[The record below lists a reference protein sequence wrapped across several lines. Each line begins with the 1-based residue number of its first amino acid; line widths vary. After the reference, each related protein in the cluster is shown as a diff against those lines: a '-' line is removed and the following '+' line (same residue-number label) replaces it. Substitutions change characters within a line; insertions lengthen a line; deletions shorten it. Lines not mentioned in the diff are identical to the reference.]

1 MIKHFSSIAFLI
13 LITLLITDCARKG
26 RPEGGPKDETAP
38 ILVSARPP
46 HLTTNFNEKEIRIY
60 FDEYIKL
67 KDLYNQL
74 IVSPPLK
81 FQPIIKPIGTP
92 SKYISI
98 KILDTLKENTTY
110 TFNFGQSI
118 IDNTEGNILRNF
130 KYVFSTGNVIDSLKV
145 SGRVKDA
152 FQKDPGKN
160 ISVMLYEINKEFTDS
175 IIYNEKPY
183 YLGNTLDTAVWEIT
197 NIKAGYYLLI
207 GLKDVAKNYK
217 FDPKV
222 DKIAF
227 VNDKIFVPSDSTY
240 VLNLFKEELPFKLVR
255 PSELKKGQIQLGFEG
270 KPDSL
275 KIVALDE
282 PEKFKYYSVLEKNKD
297 TLNYWFRENSKDS
310 LQLAVLNRD
319 YRDTVVIKLR
329 NKEIDSL
336 ELKSSITS
344 TLHLRDKFKLTS
356 NIPIQSID
364 TSKVSLTTS
373 DSIAVAHTFTLMKD
387 KTGLELD
394 FSKEFS
400 KRYALQL
407 LPEAIVDFYGNVN
420 DTLKYQMII
429 KKPADYGNLFLTLQN
444 IKRYPVIVQ
453 LITEKGILVEEIY
466 AENEREYTFLNLVP
480 AKYLIRII
488 FDDNKNKKWDTGN
501 FLSKTQPEEV
511 EYIETVLDIRANW
524 EMTESFI
531 LK

>member
-1 MIKHFSSIAFLI
+1 MFKHFSSIIILL

-26 RPEGGPKDETAP
+26 RPEGGPKDEASP
-38 ILVSARPP
+38 IMVSAKPP
-46 HLTTNFNEKEIRIY
+46 HLTTNFDEKEIRIY

-81 FQPIIKPIGTP
+81 FQPIIKPLGTP

-110 TFNFGQSI
+110 TFNFGQSV
-118 IDNTEGNILRNF
+118 IDNTEGNILRSF
-130 KYVFSTGNVIDSLKV
+130 KYVFSTGDVIDSLKI
-145 SGRVKDA
+145 SGSVKDA
-152 FQKDPGKN
+152 FQKEPGKN
-160 ISVMLYEINKEFTDS
+160 ISVMLYEINKEYTDS

-197 NIKAGYYLLI
+197 NIKAGHYLLI

-222 DKIAF
+222 DKIGF
-227 VNDKIFVPSDSTY
+227 IDDKIFVPNDSTHI
-240 VLNLFKEELPFKLVR
+240 LNLFKEELPFKLVR
-255 PSELKKGQIQLGFEG
+255 PSEIKKGHIQLGFEG

-275 KIVALDE
+275 KIIALDE
-282 PEKFKYYSVLEKNKD
+282 SENFKYYSILEKDKD
-297 TLNYWFRENSKDS
+297 TLNYWFKENSKDS
-310 LQLAVLNRD
+310 LQLVVLNRD
-319 YRDTVVIKLR
+319 YKDTVVVKLR

-336 ELKSSITS
+336 ELKSSTRSI
-344 TLHLRDKFKLTS
+344 LHLRDKFMITS

-373 DSIAVAHTFTLMKD
+373 DSISVAHTFTLMKD
-387 KTGLELD
+387 KTELELD
-394 FSKEFS
+394 FNKEFS

-407 LPEAIVDFYGNVN
+407 LPEAIIDFYGNVN
-420 DTLKYQMII
+420 DTLKFQMNI
-429 KKPADYGNLFLTLQN
+429 KKPADYGNLYLTLQN

-453 LITEKGILVEEIY
+453 LITLKGDLVEEKY
-466 AENEREYTFLNLVP
+466 AENEQEYIFLNLVP
-480 AKYLIRII
+480 AKYLIRVI

-501 FLSKTQPEEV
+501 YLLKRQPEEV

-524 EMTESFI
+524 EMTETFI